1 MNAVGGRYL
10 LKEQLGSGGMGVVWL
25 AHDELLHREVAVKQL
40 KLPDLAPAASEVA
53 RTRAMRE
60 ARIAARLQHP
70 NAIAVYDVVVEDDLP
85 WIVMEYLPSR
95 SLAALLEER
104 GPLTPAE
111 AARIGEKTAKALA
124 AAHAAGIVHRDVK
137 PGNVLIG
144 HDGAVKLT
152 DFGISR
158 ATGDITVTEAG
169 AIAGTP
175 AYLAPEVARGEA
187 PDARSDVFSLGA
199 TLFAAVESRSP
210 YGDSDNHLGLLYRA
224 ATGALERP
232 TRAGSLLRPLTLLL
246 AVDPAVRPTA
256 AQAAALLE
264 VLPTEVIPTP
274 LGLPVQAP
282 RPTPTARGPVP
293 PLPTAQSPVPT
304 TRGPVSQPPVTH
316 GPVPP
321 LPTAQSPVP
330 TPRGPVSQPPT
341 AQGPAPTPPPAPA
354 PAARTRPRWLA
365 PVVAACVL
373 AALVVAAI
381 HFLPLRGPRHGGQL
395 AGGPTTTESAAA
407 KPVTL
412 NATVASNFVLG
423 YFRSAKNE
431 TRTSWEK
438 MGEDK
443 RPTFA
448 EYEQSVAAFDEV
460 TPDANPEVAKKGD
473 DYLVI
478 GKVRLVK
485 NGKTTARSYR
495 ITVRLVDGQPKI
507 YEDPQ

>member
-158 ATGDITVTEAG
+158 ATGDVTVTEAG

-210 YGDSDNHLGLLYRA
+210 YGDSDNNLGLLYRA

-293 PLPTAQSPVPT
+293 PPPSQSPVPT
-304 TRGPVSQPPVTH
+304 
-316 GPVPP
+316 
-321 LPTAQSPVP
+321 A
-330 TPRGPVSQPPT
+330 RGPVSQPPT
-341 AQGPAPTPPPAPA
+341 AQGPVLPPPPTARGPVPTPPPTPA
-354 PAARTRPRWLA
+354 PAAKSRPRWLV

-381 HFLPLRGPRHGGQL
+381 SFLPLRGPRHGGQL
-395 AGGPTTTESAAA
+395 AGGPTTTESSAA
-407 KPVTL
+407 KPVAL

-438 MGEDK
+438 MAEDR
-443 RPTFA
+443 RPSFA
-448 EYEQSVAAFDEV
+448 DYEKAMEDFDEV
-460 TPDANPEVAKKGD
+460 VPDANPEVAKKGD

-478 GKVRLVK
+478 GKVNLVK
-485 NGKTTARSYR
+485 NGKTTSRAYR
-495 ITVRLVDGQPKI
+495 ITVKLVDGQPKI
-507 YEDPQ
+507 YEGAQ